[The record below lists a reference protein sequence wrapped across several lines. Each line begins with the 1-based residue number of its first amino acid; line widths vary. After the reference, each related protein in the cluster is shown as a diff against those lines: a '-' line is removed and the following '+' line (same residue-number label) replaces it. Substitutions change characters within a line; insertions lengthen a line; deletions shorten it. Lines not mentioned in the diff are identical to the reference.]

1 MIGILVAIVHVS
13 LVLNASVRSVLERF
27 VLGSAGGVLRVV
39 LLGVVT
45 VGTVKASFAAS
56 DAPAPSP
63 AYGLLAALVLGP
75 MISFVVLFMAYRRM
89 RDVPAAQEDR
99 ASRVFKAWLGV
110 GIIDAMYVV
119 IMIAAS
125 AIVRA

>member
-1 MIGILVAIVHVS
+1 MFGILVAIVHVS

-27 VLGSAGGVLRVV
+27 ILGSAGGVLRVV

-45 VGTVKASFAAS
+45 VSTVKASFAAS
-56 DAPAPSP
+56 DAAAPSP

-119 IMIAAS
+119 IMIGAS
-125 AIVRA
+125 AISRP

>member
-1 MIGILVAIVHVS
+1 MFGILVAIVHVC
-13 LVLNASVRSVLERF
+13 LVVNASVRSVLERF
-27 VLGSAGGVLRVV
+27 ILGAAGGVLRAV

-45 VGTVKASFAAS
+45 VGTFKASFATS
-56 DAPAPSP
+56 DVPAPSP
-63 AYGLLAALVLGP
+63 AYGLLAALILGP
-75 MISFVVLFMAYRRM
+75 IVSFVVLFTAYRRM

-119 IMIAAS
+119 IAIAANAVS
-125 AIVRA
+125 GP